1 MCMVYDWDE
10 MSVAQVNSAVA
21 DAKERAKVDRMELPV
36 PAASF
41 TL

>member
-1 MCMVYDWDE
+1 MVYDWDE
-10 MSVAQVNSAVA
+10 MSVSQVNSAVA

-36 PAASF
+36 PDASF